1 MLTYVLLDGSTI
13 VHAEVPKMPPS
24 SITKRGMAKLADGKA
39 KEMLEPLLPHTV
51 YQSSSMS
58 SNAKAADII
67 LAPSDFKGSESD
79 SAFKSYP
86 PRITLDEESNE
97 LGLFDGADMVG
108 GIPSSSLNQDG
119 YANMS
124 ISDNLSALTMPE
136 CEDTMPLQYMRLS
149 QAATKNESSPYP
161 DFECSPGVQGFRA
174 GAASADVNMQLCDQ
188 DLLSFHNPH
197 IGNAQVRNDLWNGV
211 EGALSRLDYASHGRP
226 SKQASFFNSRID
238 YACGSST
245 TSHPQDPSMGNTFSN
260 PPVMEV
266 QTTPQPLDAT
276 SVYGHSYCKTNL
288 FNSTFDPRTLPLD
301 DSLTLGSLVGDDQ
314 SRPSEP
320 SRPSMLNVAVQ
331 QMSHYTGAPPVHVV
345 CRPLHS
351 CNYLLKRSR

>member
-13 VHAEVPKMPPS
+13 VHAEVPKMPTS

-39 KEMLEPLLPHTV
+39 KETLEPLLPDTI

-58 SNAKAADII
+58 SNAKAADIM
-67 LAPSDFKGSESD
+67 LAPSDFKGSEPD
-79 SAFKSYP
+79 SAFNSYP
-86 PRITLDEESNE
+86 PRIPLDKESNE
-97 LGLFDGADMVG
+97 LGLFNGADMAG
-108 GIPSSSLNQDG
+108 DIPCSSLNQDG

-136 CEDTMPLQYMRLS
+136 YEDTMPLQHTRPS
-149 QAATKNESSPYP
+149 QAATKNESSPYS

-174 GAASADVNMQLCDQ
+174 GAASTDFDIQLCDQ
-188 DLLSFHNPH
+188 DVLSSHNPR

-211 EGALSRLDYASHGRP
+211 ESALSRLDYASHGWP
-226 SKQASFFNSRID
+226 SKQASSFNPRND

-245 TSHPQDPSMGNTFSN
+245 TSHPQDPSMGITFSN

-276 SVYGHSYCKTNL
+276 SVYGHSYRKTNL

-320 SRPSMLNVAVQ
+320 SRPSTLNVAVQ

-345 CRPLHS
+345 CQPKNS
-351 CNYLLKRSR
+351 CNYSLKRSK